1 MDRALRLLP
10 FSSPLKRFYKFL
22 LKKVLGNFLQYDLD
36 MHQLDVQLA
45 KGEIELRDLEINVQV
60 SLRASFNERARAL
73 FRRCR
78 SDARLHAIGV
88 RRTTGELR

>member
-60 SLRASFNERARAL
+60 SLRRPSAATSARVPS
-73 FRRCR
+73 
-78 SDARLHAIGV
+78 SDAAGRMLGCMRV
-88 RRTTGELR
+88 VFGRTR